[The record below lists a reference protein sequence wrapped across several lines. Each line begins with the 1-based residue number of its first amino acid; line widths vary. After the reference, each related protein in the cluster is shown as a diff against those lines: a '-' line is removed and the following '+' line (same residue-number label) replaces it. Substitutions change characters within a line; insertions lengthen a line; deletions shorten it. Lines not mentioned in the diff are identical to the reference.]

1 MSVILSQ
8 VLAQDSTEDSP
19 APKRV
24 LKKYRIRRPVVVDD
38 QGNVVRSGPPRL
50 RRVRV
55 KQPRPTVET
64 AALRANPPQTVSV
77 STSQS
82 QSTQPIVLST
92 NPPRIRPTVAVAQPQ
107 PQPTQPTRLN
117 QQQFQQQKQ
126 IRKPDLR
133 PEPVSLF
140 LISEIFL

>member
-1 MSVILSQ
+1 MSVLLSQ

-64 AALRANPPQTVSV
+64 AALRANPSQTVSV
-77 STSQS
+77 SSS

-107 PQPTQPTRLN
+107 PQPTQPTRLVQV
-117 QQQFQQQKQ
+117 QQHKQ

-133 PEPVSLF
+133 PEPVSK
-140 LISEIFL
+140 LIN